1 MKIGIIS
8 IDEVPDMRSKDDISN
23 LLIASLAITTRLQ
36 EFDNANDILIILGTA
51 IQTWCHENGYS
62 SQEVS
67 LALCNNI
74 CDIQD
79 KLDGFKGDKL
89 DE

>member
-1 MKIGIIS
+1 
-8 IDEVPDMRSKDDISN
+8 MRSTGDISDM
-23 LLIASLAITTRLQ
+23 LKASLSITNKLR
-36 EFDNANDILIILGTA
+36 EFNSANDILIILGTA
-51 IQTWCHENGYS
+51 IQTWCRENGYS

-79 KLDGFKGDKL
+79 KLDGFKGDTL

>member
-1 MKIGIIS
+1 
-8 IDEVPDMRSKDDISN
+8 MRSTDDIGN
-23 LLIASLAITTRLQ
+23 MLRASLSVTNKLR

-79 KLDGFKGDKL
+79 KLDGFKGDTL